1 MFYSDDEKLSEG
13 YKIFCGRFGFRHSE
27 DVIARHTADSDKIE
41 KEYGKIVVFY
51 TDRLSFFQTLF
62 GYFAGGRTSRF
73 SSAFKKTGI
82 MLDCARNGAPS
93 LSFIKEFIISAVAAG
108 YNYLGLYVEDC
119 IEVEDEPHFGYM
131 RGRYTENEIR
141 EIVSFAEL
149 FGFEI
154 MPFVQTLA
162 HLGLIFRHWDPY
174 YKDARDFGDILLM
187 DEPRVYRL
195 IDRLFAT
202 VHDNFGTCRV
212 NVGMDEAF
220 MMARGK
226 YRELHGDKDPAE
238 VFSRHAKKV
247 CKLAANY
254 GLKPEAWAD
263 MFVKHKDKVVIPEN
277 LTLRAW
283 EYSFAD
289 EKAYS
294 DMIAE
299 CKALTDKV
307 SFGSGVHK
315 WYGTV
320 PLNEYSESTYIPA
333 VNATKGCCDDFL
345 VTLWGD
351 DGAECS
357 HNSVW
362 YSLLKIANAVREKPY
377 SQAETDKIALAITG
391 HNISELLALD
401 LPNKV
406 FDRKADKPVNVSK
419 YLLYEDV
426 FYGNADFAATE
437 KFIPYFV
444 KAKNELTRLA
454 EKDGI
459 LKEIYEEEAALSAV
473 LELKCGIRNRLRIAY
488 EKGDKAE
495 LSRLSDRLL
504 DIKSAVEEFYKA
516 AEKRWLKDNKAFG
529 IEILSIRLG
538 GLISRL
544 DFCARR
550 VKAYVGGEIGEIEEL
565 SEADLSPAP
574 AENTYETART
584 FNSYEQNVSYC
595 NISHKLYN

>member
-1 MFYSDDEKLSEG
+1 MFISDNKSILSEG
-13 YKIFCGRFGFRHSE
+13 YKFFSERFGLNPEE
-27 DVIARHTADSDKIE
+27 DIVARAADENKIE
-41 KEYGKIVVFY
+41 KENGKITVFY
-51 TDRLSFFQTLF
+51 TDRLLFFKAIF
-62 GYFAGGRTSRF
+62 AYFVAGETKVSN
-73 SSAFKKTGI
+73 SVFKKTGI
-82 MLDCARNGAPS
+82 MLDCARNGVPS
-93 LSFIKEFIISAVAAG
+93 LSFLKEFILSAVAAG
-108 YNYLGLYVEDC
+108 YSYLGLYVEDC

-131 RGRYTENEIR
+131 RGRYTEKEIK
-141 EIVSFAEL
+141 ELVSFADL
-149 FGFEI
+149 FGFEV

-195 IDRLFAT
+195 IDRLFNT
-202 VHDNFGTCRV
+202 VQRCFGTSRV

-238 VFSRHAKKV
+238 VFSRHARKV
-247 CKLAANY
+247 CELAARH

-263 MFVKHKDKVVIPEN
+263 MFVKHKNKVVIPEN

-283 EYSFAD
+283 EYSLTD

-294 DMIAE
+294 DMIAD
-299 CKALTDKV
+299 CKVLTDKV

-315 WYGTV
+315 WYGVV
-320 PLNEYSESTYIPA
+320 PLNEFSENTFIPA
-333 VNATKGCCDDFL
+333 IKAAKGRCDDFL

-357 HNSVW
+357 HNAVW
-362 YSLLKIANAVREKPY
+362 YSLLKIANAAAGEPY
-377 SQAETDKIALAITG
+377 SEEKLNKAATAITG
-391 HNISELLALD
+391 HDMQELLALD

-406 FDRKADKPVNVSK
+406 FDKKADKPVNVSK

-426 FYGNADFAATE
+426 FYGNADFEASE
-437 KFIPYFV
+437 KFVPYFV
-444 KAKNELTRLA
+444 KAKNDLTRLA
-454 EKDGI
+454 EKGGI

-473 LELKCGIRNRLRIAY
+473 LEKKCGIRNRLRAAY
-488 EKGDKAE
+488 KKDDKEE
-495 LSRLSDRLL
+495 LLRLSDRLL
-504 DIKSAVEEFYKA
+504 EIKSAVAEFLKV

-529 IEILSIRLG
+529 TEILSIRLG
-538 GLISRL
+538 GLIARL

-550 VKAYVGGEIGEIEEL
+550 VKGYAAGEIEEIEEL
-565 SEADLSPAP
+565 AQADLSPAP
-574 AENTYETART
+574 AEDNYAAARA

>member
-1 MFYSDDEKLSEG
+1 MFFSDDKGKLSEG
-13 YKIFCGRFGFRHSE
+13 YKIFSGHFGFCPRE
-27 DVIARHTADSDKIE
+27 DIFARVANENKIE
-41 KEYGKIVVFY
+41 KRDGIVTVFY
-51 TDRLSFFQTLF
+51 TDRLSFFRTLF
-62 GYFAGGRTSRF
+62 CYLVTGRTKVSP
-73 SSAFKKTGI
+73 SAFKKTGI
-82 MLDCARNGAPS
+82 MLDCARNGVPS
-93 LSFIKEFIISAVAAG
+93 LSFLKSYILSSVAAG
-108 YNYLGLYVEDC
+108 YDYLGLYVEDC

-131 RGRYTENEIR
+131 RGRYTESELKEI
-141 EIVSFAEL
+141 ISFADL

-174 YKDARDFGDILLM
+174 YRDARDFGDILLM

-195 IDRLFAT
+195 IDRLFNT
-202 VHDNFGTCRV
+202 IERVFGECRV

-226 YRELHGDKDPAE
+226 YRELHGDRDPAE
-238 VFSRHAKKV
+238 VFSRHAEKV
-247 CKLAANY
+247 CELALKH

-263 MFVKHKDKVVIPEN
+263 MFVRHKDKVTAPDN

-283 EYSFAD
+283 EYSATD
-289 EKAYS
+289 EKTYS
-294 DMIAE
+294 GMIVD

-320 PLNEYSESTYIPA
+320 PLNEFSEITFMPA
-333 VNATKGCCDDFL
+333 INASKGKCDDFL

-357 HNSVW
+357 HNAVW
-362 YSLLKIANAVREKPY
+362 YSLLKIANAANEKPL
-377 SQAETDKIALAITG
+377 SDEELNKTAIAITG
-391 HNISELLALD
+391 HDMKELLALD

-426 FYGNADFAATE
+426 FYGNADFTVSE
-437 KFIPYFV
+437 KFIPYFE
-444 KAKNELTRLA
+444 KAKSELSRLA
-454 EKDGI
+454 EKGGM

-473 LELKCGIRNRLRIAY
+473 LEEKCGMRNKLRSAY
-488 EKGDKAE
+488 EKGDKEE
-495 LSRLSDRLL
+495 LLRLSGKLL
-504 DIKSAVEEFYKA
+504 DIKSAVIRFHKA

-529 IEILSIRLG
+529 IEILSVRLG
-538 GLISRL
+538 GLASRL

-550 VKAYVGGEIGEIEEL
+550 VKAYALDEIGEIEEL
-565 SEADLSPAP
+565 SQADLSPAP
-574 AENTYETART
+574 SDDNYSIARA

>member
-13 YKIFCGRFGFRHSE
+13 YKIFSGRFGFCGSE
-27 DVIARHTADSDKIE
+27 DVIARHTSDSGKIE
-41 KEYGKIVVFY
+41 KENGKIVVFY
-51 TDRLSFFQTLF
+51 ADRLSFFQTIV
-62 GYFAGGRTSRF
+62 GYFAGGRTSRL
-73 SSAFKKTGI
+73 SSSFKKTGI
-82 MLDCARNGAPS
+82 MLDCARNGVPS
-93 LSFIKEFIISAVAAG
+93 LSFIKEFILSAVAAG

-131 RGRYTENEIR
+131 RGRYTEKEIR
-141 EIVSFAEL
+141 EMVSFAEL

-195 IDRLFAT
+195 IDRLFHT
-202 VHDNFGTCRV
+202 VRKNFGACRV

-226 YRELHGDKDPAE
+226 YREIHGDRDPAE
-238 VFSRHAKKV
+238 VFFRHAGKV
-247 CKLAANY
+247 CELAASY

-263 MFVKHKDKVVIPEN
+263 MFVRHKDKAVIPEN
-277 LTLRAW
+277 LTLRSW
-283 EYSFAD
+283 EYSLKD

-299 CKALTDKV
+299 CETLTNKV

-320 PLNEYSESTYIPA
+320 PLNEYSESTFIPA
-333 VNATKGCCDDFL
+333 INAARVRCDDFL

-357 HNSVW
+357 HNAVW
-362 YSLLKIANAVREKPY
+362 YSLLKIANAAREEQY
-377 SQAETDKIALAITG
+377 SADEEDKIALAITG
-391 HNISELLALD
+391 HNMSELIALD

-406 FDRKADKPVNVSK
+406 FDGKADKPVNVSK

-426 FYGNADFAATE
+426 FYGNADFTATE

-454 EKDGI
+454 KKGGI
-459 LKEIYEEEAALSAV
+459 LKEVYEEEAALSAV
-473 LELKCGIRNRLRIAY
+473 LEKKCGIRNLLRAAY
-488 EKGDKAE
+488 ENGDKAG
-495 LSRLSDRLL
+495 LSRLSDKLL

-538 GLISRL
+538 GLIARL
-544 DFCARR
+544 DFCSRR
-550 VKAYVGGEIGEIEEL
+550 VKAYVKGEIEEIEEL
-565 SEADLSPAP
+565 AEADLSPAP
-574 AENTYETART
+574 AEDTYETARA

>member
-1 MFYSDDEKLSEG
+1 MFFSDDEGKLSEG
-13 YKIFCGRFGFRHSE
+13 YKIFSERFGFCPREDIFVRAASE
-27 DVIARHTADSDKIE
+27 NKIE
-41 KEYGKIVVFY
+41 KENGKITFFY
-51 TDRLSFFQTLF
+51 TDRLSFFRALF
-62 GYFAGGRTSRF
+62 CCLAAGRTKISP
-73 SSAFKKTGI
+73 SAFKRTGI
-82 MLDCARNGAPS
+82 MLDCARNGVPS
-93 LSFIKEFIISAVAAG
+93 LSFLKDFVLSAIAAG
-108 YNYLGLYVEDC
+108 YDYLGLYVEDC
-119 IEVEDEPHFGYM
+119 IEVEEEPHFGYM
-131 RGRYTENEIR
+131 RGRYTEGELK
-141 EIVSFAEL
+141 EIVAFADL

-195 IDRLFAT
+195 IDRLFHT
-202 VHDNFGTCRV
+202 VRKCFGACRV

-238 VFSRHAKKV
+238 VFFRHVRKV
-247 CKLAANY
+247 CELAAKY
-254 GLKPEAWAD
+254 GLSPEAWAD
-263 MFVKHKDKVVIPEN
+263 MFVRNKDKAVIPEN

-283 EYSFAD
+283 EYSLTD

-294 DMIAE
+294 DMIAG
-299 CKALTDKV
+299 CKAMTDKV

-320 PLNEYSESTYIPA
+320 PLNEFSETAFIPA
-333 VNATKGCCDDFL
+333 IKAAKGKCDDFL

-357 HNSVW
+357 HNAVW
-362 YSLLKIANAVREKPY
+362 YSLLKIANAAAGEPY
-377 SQAETDKIALAITG
+377 NEDELNEAATTITG
-391 HNISELLALD
+391 HDAAELLALD

-406 FDRKADKPVNVSK
+406 FDGKADKPVNVSK

-426 FYGNADFAATE
+426 FYGNADFAVSE
-437 KFIPYFV
+437 KFVPYFV

-454 EKDGI
+454 EKGGI

-473 LELKCGIRNRLRIAY
+473 LEKKCGIRNRLRAAY
-488 EKGDKAE
+488 KKDDKEE
-495 LSRLSDRLL
+495 LLRLSDRLL
-504 DIKSAVEEFYKA
+504 EIKSAVAEFLKA

-529 IEILSIRLG
+529 AEILTIRLG
-538 GLISRL
+538 GLIARL

-550 VKAYVGGEIGEIEEL
+550 VKAYAAGEIEEIEEL
-565 SEADLSPAP
+565 AQTDLSPAP
-574 AENTYETART
+574 AEDNYAAARA

-595 NISHKLYN
+595 NIVHKLYN

>member
-1 MFYSDDEKLSEG
+1 MFFSDDKSMLSEG
-13 YKIFCGRFGFRHSE
+13 YKIFSERFGLNSDE
-27 DVIARHTADSDKIE
+27 DIVARMADENKIE
-41 KEYGKIVVFY
+41 KENGKITVFY
-51 TDRLSFFQTLF
+51 TDRLSFFKAIF
-62 GYFAGGRTSRF
+62 AYFVTGKTALSPSVF
-73 SSAFKKTGI
+73 EKTGV
-82 MLDCARNGAPS
+82 MLDCARNGVPS
-93 LSFIKEFIISAVAAG
+93 LSFLKEYILSAVAAG

-131 RGRYTENEIR
+131 RGRYTEKEIK
-141 EIVSFAEL
+141 ELVSFANL

-174 YKDARDFGDILLM
+174 YKDMRDYGDILLM

-195 IDRLFAT
+195 IDRLFNT
-202 VHDNFGTCRV
+202 IERCFGECRV

-238 VFSRHAKKV
+238 VFFRHARKV
-247 CKLAANY
+247 CELAAKH

-263 MFVKHKDKVVIPEN
+263 MFVKHKDKAVIPEN

-283 EYSFAD
+283 EYSATD
-289 EKAYS
+289 EKTYC
-294 DMIAE
+294 DMIAD
-299 CKALTDKV
+299 CKAMTDKV
-307 SFGSGVHK
+307 SFGSGVQK
-315 WYGTV
+315 WFGTV
-320 PLNEYSESTYIPA
+320 PLNEFSELAFISA
-333 VNATKGCCDDFL
+333 LNAAKGRCGDFL

-357 HNSVW
+357 HNAVW
-362 YSLLKIANAVREKPY
+362 YSLIKIAGAANENPP
-377 SQAETDKIALAITG
+377 SEAESDKISIAITG
-391 HNISELLALD
+391 HDMKELLALD

-406 FDRKADKPVNVSK
+406 FDKKIDKLVNVSK

-426 FYGNADFAATE
+426 FYGNADFTASE
-437 KFIPYFV
+437 EFIPYFV
-444 KAKNELTRLA
+444 KAKNELSRLA
-454 EKDGI
+454 EKGGI

-473 LELKCGIRNRLRIAY
+473 LEKKCGIRNRLRAAY
-488 EKGDKAE
+488 EKDDKNE
-495 LSRLSDRLL
+495 LLRLADSLL
-504 DIKSAVEEFYKA
+504 EIKSAVKEFEKS

-544 DFCARR
+544 DFCAQR
-550 VKAYVGGEIGEIEEL
+550 VKAYALGKIDEIEEL
-565 SEADLSPAP
+565 SQADLSPAP
-574 AENTYETART
+574 SDDNYSVARA

>member
-1 MFYSDDEKLSEG
+1 MFFSDDEGKLSEG
-13 YKIFCGRFGFRHSE
+13 YEFFSERFGFCPRE
-27 DVIARHTADSDKIE
+27 DVCAKAASENKIE
-41 KEYGKIVVFY
+41 NKDGKITVFY
-51 TDRLSFFQTLF
+51 TDRLSFFKALF
-62 GYFAGGRTSRF
+62 RYLATGRTDIS

-82 MLDCARNGAPS
+82 MLDCARNGVPS
-93 LSFIKEFIISAVAAG
+93 LSFLKNFVLSSVAAG
-108 YNYLGLYVEDC
+108 YDYLGLYVEDC

-131 RGRYTENEIR
+131 RGRYTESELK
-141 EIVSFAEL
+141 EIVAFADL

-174 YKDARDFGDILLM
+174 YKDARDYGDILLI

-195 IDRLFAT
+195 IDRLFNT
-202 VHDNFGTCRV
+202 VERCFGACRV

-220 MMARGK
+220 MMTRGK

-238 VFSRHAKKV
+238 VFSRHAEKV
-247 CKLAANY
+247 CELAAKH

-263 MFVKHKDKVVIPEN
+263 MFVKHKDNVTAPDN

-283 EYSFAD
+283 EYSAGE
-289 EKAYS
+289 EKVYS
-294 DMIAE
+294 DMIDD
-299 CKALTDKV
+299 CRTLTDKV

-315 WYGTV
+315 WCGTV
-320 PLNEYSESTYIPA
+320 PLNEFSETAFIPA
-333 VNATKGCCDDFL
+333 INASEGKCDDFL

-357 HNSVW
+357 HNAVW
-362 YSLLKIANAVREKPY
+362 YSLLKITNAASRKPL
-377 SQAETDKIALAITG
+377 SEEELNKVAVAITG
-391 HNISELLALD
+391 HDLNELLALD

-406 FDRKADKPVNVSK
+406 FDKKTDKPVNVSK
-419 YLLYEDV
+419 YILYEDV
-426 FYGNADFAATE
+426 FYGNADFTASE
-437 KFIPYFV
+437 KFIPYFE
-444 KAKNELTRLA
+444 KAKNELSRLA
-454 EKDGI
+454 EKGGI

-473 LELKCGIRNRLRIAY
+473 LEKKCGIRNKLRSAY
-488 EKGDKAE
+488 KKDDKEE
-495 LSRLSDRLL
+495 LLKLFGRLSE
-504 DIKSAVEEFYKA
+504 IKSSVAEFYKA

-550 VKAYVGGEIGEIEEL
+550 VKAYVSGEIGEIEEL
-565 SEADLSPAP
+565 AQNDLSPLP
-574 AENTYETART
+574 TDDNYSVARA

>member
-1 MFYSDDEKLSEG
+1 MFFSEEKELTEG
-13 YKIFCGRFGFRHSE
+13 YKVFSERFGFHT
-27 DVIARHTADSDKIE
+27 DKNIIAKKCADENKAITENEKIT
-41 KEYGKIVVFY
+41 VLY
-51 TDRLSFFQTLF
+51 TDRLSFFRVLF
-62 GYFAGGRTSRF
+62 DYFAAGRTVGRSP
-73 SSAFKKTGI
+73 AFKKTGI
-82 MLDCARNGAPS
+82 MLDCARNGVPS
-93 LSFIKEFIISAVAAG
+93 LSFLKEFILSSVAAG
-108 YNYLGLYVEDC
+108 YSYLGLYVEDC

-131 RGRYTENEIR
+131 RGRYTGSEIK
-141 EIVSFAEL
+141 ELVSFAEL

-174 YKDARDFGDILLM
+174 YKDTRDYGDILLM

-195 IDRLFAT
+195 IDRLFHT
-202 VHDNFGTCRV
+202 VRKYFGACRV

-220 MMARGK
+220 MMTRGK

-247 CKLAANY
+247 CELAANY

-263 MFVKHKDKVVIPEN
+263 MFVKHKDKVAISEN
-277 LTLRAW
+277 LMLRAW
-283 EYSFAD
+283 EYSLTD
-289 EKAYS
+289 EKAYA

-333 VNATKGCCDDFL
+333 IKAAMGNCDDFL

-362 YSLLKIANAVREKPY
+362 YSLLKIANAVSEKTY
-377 SQAETDKIALAITG
+377 SQAEADKIALAITG
-391 HNISELLALD
+391 HDTGELLALD

-419 YLLYEDV
+419 YILYEDV
-426 FYGNADFAATE
+426 FYGNADFTGIE
-437 KFIPYFV
+437 KFIPYFEA
-444 KAKNELTRLA
+444 AKNELTRLA
-454 EKDGI
+454 EKGGI
-459 LKEIYEEEAALSAV
+459 LKEIYEEEAALSAA
-473 LELKCGIRNRLRIAY
+473 LELKCGMRNRLRAAY
-488 EKGDKAE
+488 KKGDKAE

-504 DIKSAVEEFYKA
+504 DIKSKVKEFYKA

-529 IEILSIRLG
+529 TEILSIRLG
-538 GLISRL
+538 GLIARL

-550 VKAYVGGEIGEIEEL
+550 VKAYAAGEIAEIEEL
-565 SEADLSPAP
+565 AHADLSPAP
-574 AENTYETART
+574 AENAYDAARA